1 MKTMKQPAIKLRAH
15 AAITALLLLAT
26 STPALRAADPASAAV
41 TTAQPTPA
49 AAVVRT
55 QLTLPRVFSDN
66 MVLQRDRPVPVWGW
80 APSGEKVTVAFA
92 GQTKT
97 ATADTEGKWTV
108 TLDPLPGCK
117 EGRELTVTSTLNP
130 PPSTP
135 NPAPSTLRIQNVL
148 VGEVWLCS
156 GQSNMEW
163 LLSKAL
169 NAEAEI
175 AAADHPLIRHFR
187 GSNKPSLEKLDDYAN
202 GGWAVCSPKT
212 AGNFTAAGYFFAI
225 KLAKELDLPIGLL
238 NATEGSS
245 SIDRWICPEGV
256 RQFPDSKEMADMLK
270 RVEDIKAEASSGPAD
285 PAKFKQ
291 KVFLAP
297 ISNYNKLVSPLVPYG
312 IRGVI
317 WYQGES
323 GATVPTMKAL
333 VGGWREIW
341 KQGDFPFYYVQIA
354 GFYGKDKASDQ
365 ANLNPEKPSGYA
377 GIREVQLQALSINN
391 SGMAV
396 AIDIGEETNIHPS
409 NKQDVGDR
417 LARWALAKDYGKNIP
432 FSGPLY
438 KEHTVEGNKIRITF
452 DHAEEGL
459 FIGEKNGLEPPREVK
474 DGKITWIT
482 IADKD
487 LKKFVFAEAKI
498 EGNSLVVWS
507 DEVPEPAYVR
517 YHMIAYPTG
526 LHLYNRAGLP
536 ASPFRWDEKKL

>member
-1 MKTMKQPAIKLRAH
+1 MHSRQRRCQATV
-15 AAITALLLLAT
+15 ALLLIAVAT
-26 STPALRAADPASAAV
+26 TALRAADPAPAGAA
-41 TTAQPTPA
+41 QRTPA

-55 QLTLPRVFSDN
+55 QLTLPKLFSDN

-80 APSGEKVTVAFA
+80 APSGEKVTVEFA

-108 TLDPLPGCK
+108 TLDPLKASK
-117 EGRELTVTSTLNP
+117 EPADLTVTGSRTL
-130 PPSTP
+130 T
-135 NPAPSTLRIQNVL
+135 IQNVL

-187 GSNKPSLEKLDDYAN
+187 GGNKPSVVKLDDYET
-202 GGWAVCSPKT
+202 GSWAVCSPNT
-212 AGNFTAAGYFFAI
+212 AGNFTAVGYFFAL

-245 SIDRWICPEGV
+245 SIERWICPEGC
-256 RQFPDSKEMADMLK
+256 RQFPEVKEMAAMLK
-270 RVEDIKAEASSGPAD
+270 AAESITTAASSETAVPATV
-285 PAKFKQ
+285 KQ
-291 KVFLAP
+291 QVLLAP
-297 ISNYNKLVSPLVPYG
+297 IGNYNKLVSPLVPYG
-312 IRGVI
+312 IRGAI

-323 GATVPTMKAL
+323 GGSPYLPLTKAL

-341 KQGDFPFYYVQIA
+341 QQGDFPFYYVQIA
-354 GFYGKDKASDQ
+354 GMGTGKPLDST
-365 ANLNPEKPSGYA
+365 NPESPGGYA
-377 GIREVQLQALSINN
+377 GIREAQLQALSIKN

-396 AIDIGEETNIHPS
+396 AIDVGEETNIHPA

-438 KEHTVEGNKIRITF
+438 KGHTVEGNKIRITF

-459 FIGEKNGLEPPREVK
+459 FIGEKIGLKPAREVK

-482 IADKD
+482 IAGKD
-487 LKKFVFAEAKI
+487 LKQFVFAEAKI

-507 DEVPEPAYVR
+507 DAVPEPAYVR
-517 YHMIAYPTG
+517 YHMVAYPTG

-536 ASPFRWDEKKL
+536 ASPFRWDEKKLY

>member
-1 MKTMKQPAIKLRAH
+1 MHIYLKKDEPTMKPHATKLRAL
-15 AAITALLLLAT
+15 AALLLLAT
-26 STPALRAADPASAAV
+26 SIPALRAEEPPTAPS
-41 TTAQPTPA
+41 AQPTPA

-97 ATADTEGKWTV
+97 ATADTEGKWMV
-108 TLDPLPGCK
+108 TLDPLKASK
-117 EGRELTVTSTLNP
+117 EPAALTVSGSRTL
-130 PPSTP
+130 T
-135 NPAPSTLRIQNVL
+135 IQNVL
-148 VGEVWLCS
+148 VGEVWFCS

-256 RQFPDSKEMADMLK
+256 RQFPDSKEMAAMLK
-270 RVEDIKAEASSGPAD
+270 RVEDLKAEASSGPAN
-285 PAKFKQ
+285 PEKFKQ
-291 KVFLAP
+291 AVFLAP
-297 ISNYNKLVSPLVPYG
+297 IGNYYKLVSPLVPYG
-312 IRGVI
+312 IRGVL

-323 GATVPTMKAL
+323 AGSPYLPLMKAL

-341 KQGDFPFYYVQIA
+341 KQGDFPFYYVQLA
-354 GFYGKDKASDQ
+354 GFYATDKALDR

-536 ASPFRWDEKKL
+536 ASPFRWDEKKIQ